1 MSEVYI
7 YIVSN
12 SIDSFFN
19 GHFGRLEES
28 SWIQPEW
35 PFKLLEQNRTL
46 KIFAHFLF
54 PLSAD
59 FEPTFCEAKGRAIL
73 IMRRLGGV
81 SRRHRIVFEIVSN
94 FLVEREGWH
103 RLGRKTGRAPI
114 RGQQIVWKIQA
125 EFGLLKRK
133 KEMCKN
139 FSGLWPVTT

>member
-28 SWIQPEW
+28 SWIQPKW

-81 SRRHRIVFEIVSN
+81 SRRHRFEMISN
-94 FLVEREGWH
+94 FLV
-103 RLGRKTGRAPI
+103 
-114 RGQQIVWKIQA
+114 
-125 EFGLLKRK
+125 KR
-133 KEMCKN
+133 N
-139 FSGLWPVTT
+139 G